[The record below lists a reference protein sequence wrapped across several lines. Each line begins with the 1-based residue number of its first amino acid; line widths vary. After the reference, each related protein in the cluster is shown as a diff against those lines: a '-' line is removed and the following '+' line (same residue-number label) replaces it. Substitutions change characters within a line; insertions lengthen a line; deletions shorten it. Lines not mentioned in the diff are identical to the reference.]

1 METARQTNRWF
12 YHAESLL
19 KEADQQ
25 RSGASDGPLPDA
37 LEEGAAALI
46 ERGIASLIAEFIK
59 PSEHVGTD
67 WRQFLFR
74 YYSEGGDLHRLYSAL
89 LMPQGELHV
98 LDSRL
103 GRLLRLSTAQP
114 VNSGMIQSDV
124 NAVPLQALL
133 KHLKALTSELRQGA
147 EEW

>member
-25 RSGASDGPLPDA
+25 RYEASVEPLPDA

-46 ERGIASLIAEFIK
+46 ERGIASLTTEFLQ
-59 PSEHVGTD
+59 PGEHVGSD
-67 WRQFLFR
+67 WRRFLSR
-74 YYSEGGDLHRLYSAL
+74 HYSEEGDLYRLYSAL
-89 LMPQGELHV
+89 LTPQGELHV
-98 LDSRL
+98 LNSRL
-103 GRLLRLSTAQP
+103 ERLLNLSSAQP
-114 VNSGMIQSDV
+114 VKSGMIQSDV
-124 NAVPLQALL
+124 NSVSLNELL
-133 KHLKALTSELRQGA
+133 KHLKTLASELRQGA

>member
-25 RSGASDGPLPDA
+25 RSGASVGPLPDA

-67 WRQFLFR
+67 WRQFLSR

-89 LMPQGELHV
+89 LTPQGELHV